1 MHLED
6 LIDFLQKL
14 VWLIG
19 FELNRSRDIMGRDIK
34 KNSESTK
41 EYGNPVLFNVD
52 LLTMVA

>member
-19 FELNRSRDIMGRDIK
+19 FELNRSWDIMGRDIK